1 MSLSP
6 WSYFSGLWGQ
16 KAHGRAGRE
25 GPSGPKGGKL
35 ELWGLFYSPPNA
47 QGLHTTSCQ
56 YPLHTKFY
64 FPKPIQA
71 IHHDFLLGRVS
82 RGCVRKETVA
92 FNALFFF
99 LLPDPGL
106 IYISPVWSFQIHL
119 QDLLDVTLAFEDR
132 SMQSDPKWCP
142 LFPPLI
148 LSKWHLLDFTNNL
161 NNVHFKYWFLTLTNY
176 ALNMC
181 FTAQRYLHLTTNQKA
196 CLFLHRQQTGIEN
209 VW

>member
-1 MSLSP
+1 MRPLLLHPTHGVSTPQAANIHFIQSSTSQNQYSRSTMIFSLGES
-6 WSYFSGLWGQ
+6 
-16 KAHGRAGRE
+16 AGGASEKRM
-25 GPSGPKGGKL
+25 
-35 ELWGLFYSPPNA
+35 ELLM
-47 QGLHTTSCQ
+47 HC
-56 YPLHTKFY
+56 
-64 FPKPIQA
+64 
-71 IHHDFLLGRVS
+71 
-82 RGCVRKETVA
+82 
-92 FNALFFF
+92 FF

-119 QDLLDVTLAFEDR
+119 QDLLDVTLALEDR